1 MCVIFILR
9 STLFAGWGGGGG
21 GGGGGGVE
29 SLYLVKYKNYLYRGV
44 GT

>member
-1 MCVIFILR
+1 MSGDLGEGVCVCHFFLR
-9 STLFAGWGGGGG
+9 STFIF
-21 GGGGGGVE
+21 GGVGE

>member
-9 STLFAGWGGGGG
+9 STLFSGWGVGGG
-21 GGGGGGVE
+21 E
-29 SLYLVKYKNYLYRGV
+29 SLYLVKYQNYLYRGV

>member
-21 GGGGGGVE
+21 GGE
-29 SLYLVKYKNYLYRGV
+29 LVSCKV
-44 GT
+44 